1 MFDSMIDGINNLID
15 WLTGI
20 PAWLFSM
27 LKNFLASLF
36 DMLVDLFCFLLDALL
51 QGVSALLALIPVPA
65 TTFNANQYLAGAPA
79 DFINMMI
86 AIRMPEAF
94 AIIVVALGIRFLL
107 GLIPLIRVGG

>member
-1 MFDSMIDGINNLID
+1 MFDEFLTGLNNLID
-15 WLTGI
+15 WLSEL
-20 PAWLFSM
+20 PNWLFT
-27 LKNFLASLF
+27 LFKNFLASLF
-36 DMLVDLFCFLLDALL
+36 DMLVDLFCLILDQLLKAIS
-51 QGVSALLALIPVPA
+51 GLINSIPIPA